1 MKKLLFAICAV
12 ATLAS
17 CSKDEVV
24 SYDKGEVIG
33 FSNPFVNKATR
44 ADYSTNTVNAFKVYG
59 AVTPQADGAATTQIY
74 NGVEVTRG
82 NKGYGDAW
90 TYDEQY
96 IQYWQP
102 NSEYEF
108 AAIVDG
114 EAAALTSSYLP
125 ETIQFTVADGNAN
138 KDLLYATASVS
149 TNGTATPSGNGYAN
163 SCVAFNFT
171 HLLSKMQFTVKNET
185 NQTYK
190 VTDISVTGFTDKGVY
205 TVDGGT
211 WAKDTDATNNVKL
224 TFGET
229 TNIEDYDNAT
239 ATETRQFLP
248 LNQALNVT
256 ITYKVLQGDTE
267 IGTLTKTGTIPAT
280 TYKKNTLYN
289 VVATLTGN
297 DIKFTVSS
305 VNDWDADVNED
316 DAVDTNDDIK
326 VQ

>member
-24 SYDKGEVIG
+24 SYDKGEAIG

-44 ADYSTNTVNAFKVYG
+44 ADYSQQGNPLKAFKVYG
-59 AVTPQADGAATTQIY
+59 TVTPTGGAVEQIY
-74 NGVEVTRG
+74 NGADVTHADG
-82 NKGYGDAW
+82 TLNAAW
-90 TYDEQY
+90 NCTVTN
-96 IQYWQP
+96 YWLP
-102 NSEYEF
+102 SANYAF
-108 AAIVDG
+108 AAIADG
-114 EAAALTSSYLP
+114 EAATLTSYLP
-125 ETIQFTVADGNAN
+125 ATINHTVVNGNE
-138 KDLLYATASVS
+138 DLLYATASATTDEDS
-149 TNGTATPSGNGYAN
+149 EPTAGVDGNEY
-163 SCVAFNFT
+163 VAFNFT
-171 HLLSKMQFTVKNET
+171 HLLSKMQFTIENAT

-211 WAKDTDATNNVKL
+211 WAEDASATNNVEL

-229 TNIEDYDNAT
+229 TNIADGGSAI

-248 LNQALNVT
+248 VNQELDVT
-256 ITYKVLQGDTE
+256 ITYDVYQNAAK
-267 IGTLTKTGTIPAT
+267 IGTLTKEGTIPAT
-280 TYKKNTLYN
+280 TYAKNTLYN

-297 DIKFTVSS
+297 AITFTVNS
-305 VNDWDADVNED
+305 VEGWNPNP
-316 DAVDTNDDIK
+316 DIN